1 MDSCYL
7 KRKRPP
13 QIEIPNV
20 LREISAAE
28 ADLTSKATAPITQ
41 NDAVRSSA
49 KGVGVFSLK
58 GRKKLMEDSHKIVSF
73 PRAKKGFFGV
83 YDGHGGSKAAEF
95 VTENLHS
102 NIMENLKTCRGSS
115 SAKEEAIR
123 AGYLKTDSQ
132 FLEMGICS
140 GVCCVT
146 ALIEGDEII
155 VSNLGDCRAVLCR
168 GGSAEVLTKDHRAGQ
183 EDEKKRIEDNGGY
196 VEIHRG
202 AWRVHGVLS
211 VSRSIGDSHL
221 KDWVVAEPETKR
233 MTITSDMQYLV
244 LASDGLWDKVG
255 NQEAIDVVMQSCQKE
270 TTPSQPKNDN
280 SKENEFEFNCKST
293 SPSPKLKRISMV
305 KSNKGREREFGNE
318 NESPAAVK
326 SLRISLGK
334 SSIWKETADSDFIRE
349 NGSPVKAQRTSV
361 AHSSIRVSSRSPC
374 SRRSDDSLKEN
385 EENSYSLVAAC
396 QRLANLAVTRGSW
409 DDVTVMIVDL
419 GHFKY

>member
-13 QIEIPNV
+13 QLQIPNV
-20 LREISAAE
+20 LGDIRAE
-28 ADLTSKATAPITQ
+28 ADPTSKASATITQ

-49 KGVGVFSLK
+49 KGVGVFSVK

-102 NIMENLKTCRGSS
+102 NILEILKTRHGSS
-115 SAKEEAIR
+115 AAKEEAIKD
-123 AGYLKTDSQ
+123 GYLKTDRQ

-155 VSNLGDCRAVLCR
+155 VSNLGDCRAVLSR

-183 EDEKKRIEDNGGY
+183 EDEKKRIEDKGGY
-196 VEIHRG
+196 VEIYGG

-233 MTITSDMQYLV
+233 MPITSDMQYLV
-244 LASDGLWDKVG
+244 LASDGLWDKV
-255 NQEAIDVVMQSCQKE
+255 
-270 TTPSQPKNDN
+270 
-280 SKENEFEFNCKST
+280 
-293 SPSPKLKRISMV
+293 
-305 KSNKGREREFGNE
+305 
-318 NESPAAVK
+318 
-326 SLRISLGK
+326 
-334 SSIWKETADSDFIRE
+334 
-349 NGSPVKAQRTSV
+349 
-361 AHSSIRVSSRSPC
+361 SRN
-374 SRRSDDSLKEN
+374 R
-385 EENSYSLVAAC
+385 
-396 QRLANLAVTRGSW
+396 
-409 DDVTVMIVDL
+409 
-419 GHFKY
+419 